1 MITLLNDYYRID
13 KMAVHGHTTLFD
25 ITLLPDYDAYKG
37 HFPGH
42 PVAPAVCSIQMMR
55 ECAAQLAGQPLFLS
69 TITKCRFSAMITPST
84 TPQLQLRIQLIKSPS
99 HSDRPLPEDAA
110 TKDAASEEVNADMTY
125 ILHASLFDDST
136 TFIEFKGELTTVQK

>member
-25 ITLLPDYDAYKG
+25 ITLLPDYGAYKG

-84 TPQLQLRIQLIKSPS
+84 TPQLQLQMKLI
-99 HSDRPLPEDAA
+99 
-110 TKDAASEEVNADMTY
+110 NADMTY
-125 ILHASLFDDST
+125 ILHATLLDDST
-136 TFIEFKGELTTVQK
+136 TYIEFKGELTTVQK